1 MGMVWLA
8 LDTAL
13 NERVAIKLLPAMLR
27 ADPASMED
35 VRKEVR
41 LNRQLVHVNI
51 VKVHDLC
58 EDAQE
63 PTFIFMEYVEGR
75 TLTELRLQEP
85 GGVFRWDQL
94 VPWLAQLGDA
104 LDHAHRQKII
114 HRDLKPNNI
123 MVDHQDRV
131 KLLDF
136 GIARVMA
143 DSVTR
148 LTMRQGTSGTLPYM
162 SPQQLDGHQARVTD
176 DIYSLGATLY
186 ELLTSKPPFYHGDV
200 HYQIRHL
207 NPESMVE
214 RLDSLSL
221 QNDIPS
227 HVEGAILSCLQK
239 DALLRPQTVPMFLK
253 RLGIAKESAT
263 YPEPPAY
270 PPPAGRRT
278 PSARRTPAPPP
289 RPATMPDPDPAPVME
304 PIGEEAAEWE
314 LERPY
319 ISAPAQNPAAWLD
332 PILFLIDFGALAI
345 LIYALLLPP
354 PPPPPEP
361 VRVWVTT
368 IPAGASVVW
377 ARPGD
382 SSPIQPAMTG
392 AGSYEL
398 WPDTY
403 ELRVSM
409 GGYEPAT
416 QNVVV
421 AQSPAWTNFSIALDP
436 LPVSVRIDIVVTPN
450 ELQVQFPDE
459 LRVQLGDKSTS
470 DNPAI
475 FNVVPG
481 QYDLSIDSANC
492 DPVRERISVP
502 AEDLR
507 TNCTLTARPRSLPTG
522 ALELQDRSP
531 IPEQIHVRIAG
542 GKEFR
547 TNITANLSVKA
558 PLMRVVLPGG
568 AYRLSID
575 PMEDGNI
582 DEAFTITPNTTNIL
596 VLTRVLIYTDPENAT
611 LIQNGKPLA
620 NTKNP
625 RVVPRI
631 DGKPLHLQARH
642 AGYEEW
648 PFDVPARRNEFTVTL
663 TKLKHPVAGE
673 PWTNSLGM
681 VFRQVSTTNNGLAH
695 CWASIWETRHQ
706 DYRRF
711 YDDPRR
717 PEYFA
722 GRWSPVFKDRL
733 DARMENDHPAICI
746 TWDGARGFCKWLTT
760 REREESQLDG
770 GWKYRLPSDREWSL
784 AAGLDF
790 EAGDSP
796 SERSDL
802 ARNPKRKR
810 DIENHYPFGSWPPR
824 TGVGNY
830 SPDQGVDR
838 FELTAPVGSFLP
850 NRFGVHDL
858 GGNVWEF
865 CEDFGATV
873 VLRGGSFHSDGPQLL
888 RTYYRLFKP
897 RDAAGED
904 DWGFR
909 VFLVR
914 EP

>member
-13 NERVAIKLLPAMLR
+13 NERVAIKLLPAVLQ

-41 LNRQLVHVNI
+41 LNRLLVHLNI

-75 TLTELRLQEP
+75 TLTDLRLREP

-162 SPQQLDGHQARVTD
+162 SPQQLDGHPARVTD

-214 RLDSLSL
+214 RLESLSL

-227 HVEGAILSCLQK
+227 YVEGAILSCLQK
-239 DALLRPQTVPMFLK
+239 DALLRPQTIPMLLK
-253 RLGIAKESAT
+253 RLGIAKESAS
-263 YPEPPAY
+263 YPEPPVY

-278 PSARRTPAPPP
+278 PSARRAPAPPP
-289 RPATMPDPDPAPVME
+289 RPAMMPDPDPAPALE
-304 PIGEEAAEWE
+304 PVEEAAAEWE
-314 LERPY
+314 IETPY
-319 ISAPAQNPAAWLD
+319 ASAPAQNPAAWLD
-332 PILFLIDFGALAI
+332 PILFLVDLGALAI

-354 PPPPPEP
+354 PAPPPKP
-361 VRVWVTT
+361 VRVWVATT
-368 IPAGASVVW
+368 PAGASVAW

-382 SSPIQPAMTG
+382 SSPIQPAMTS

-403 ELRVSM
+403 EVRVSM
-409 GGYEPAT
+409 GGYEPVT
-416 QNVVV
+416 QNVFV

-436 LPVSVRIDIVVTPN
+436 LPVPVRIDLDPTPY
-450 ELQVQFPDE
+450 E
-459 LRVQLGDKSTS
+459 LRVQLGNKITS
-470 DNPAI
+470 YNPAI
-475 FNVVPG
+475 FEVAPG
-481 QYDLSIDSANC
+481 QYDLLIDSADC
-492 DPVRERISVP
+492 DPVRERIRVP
-502 AEDLR
+502 ADGLAMR
-507 TNCTLTARPRSLPTG
+507 RTLTARPRALPAG

-531 IPEQIHVRIAG
+531 IPNRIHVRIAG

-547 TNITANLSVKA
+547 TNVTADLWHYSPPV
-558 PLMRVVLPGG
+558 RVVLPGG

-582 DEAFTITPNTTNIL
+582 DEAFTITPNTTNIV
-596 VLTRVLIYTDPENAT
+596 VLSRVHVSTDPESAT
-611 LIQNGKPLA
+611 LVQNGRPLA
-620 NTKNP
+620 KTKNP
-625 RVVPRI
+625 RIVPRI

-648 PFDVPARRNEFTVTL
+648 PFDVPARMDVFQVTL

-681 VFRQVSTTNNGLAH
+681 VFRLVSTTNNNLAH
-695 CWASIWETRHQ
+695 CWASIWETRYQ

-717 PEYFA
+717 LDYFA
-722 GRWSPVFKDRL
+722 GRWSPAFKDRL
-733 DARMENDHPAICI
+733 DFRIENDHPAICVS
-746 TWDGARGFCKWLTT
+746 WDGARGFCKWLTE
-760 REREESQLDG
+760 RERAESRLDSD
-770 GWKYRLPSDREWSL
+770 WRYRLPYDFEWSRS
-784 AAGLDF
+784 AGLDL
-790 EAGDSP
+790 EVGDSP
-796 SERSDL
+796 GERIDL

-810 DIENHYPFGSWPPR
+810 DIENHYPFGSWQFR
-824 TGVGNY
+824 TGAGNY
-830 SPDQGVDR
+830 SPVQGIDP
-838 FELTAPVGSFLP
+838 FELTAPVGSFSP
-850 NRFGVHDL
+850 NRYGLHDL

-873 VLRGGSFHSDGPQLL
+873 VLRGGSFNSEGPQSL
-888 RTYYRLFKP
+888 RTYYRLFP
-897 RDAAGED
+897 LRDAVGEE

-914 EP
+914 DR